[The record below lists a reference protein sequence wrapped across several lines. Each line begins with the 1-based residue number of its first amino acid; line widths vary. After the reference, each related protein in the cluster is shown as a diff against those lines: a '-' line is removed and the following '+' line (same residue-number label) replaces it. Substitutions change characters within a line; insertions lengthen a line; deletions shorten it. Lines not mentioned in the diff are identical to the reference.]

1 MKIENHLESFK
12 EHKETIFDW
21 AIGIKGLK
29 ASQRIVGTHA
39 SRAMIDLLA
48 VHLLK
53 RNLIDAGTQINHRW
67 FKSKKVFE
75 RLPEFNNKKQILS
88 QIIELELICEDLT
101 YGSPKSEEKIKQEIN
116 LFNKLEKQ
124 LTNGKE

>member
-39 SRAMIDLLA
+39 SRAMIGPVA
-48 VHLLK
+48 IHLLK
-53 RNLIDAGTQINHRW
+53 RNLIDTGTQINHRW

-75 RLPEFNNKKQILS
+75 RLLEFNNKEQILS
-88 QIIELELICEDLT
+88 QIRVRADIRGFNIWLSKIRR
-101 YGSPKSEEKIKQEIN
+101 KSKTGDKSV
-116 LFNKLEKQ
+116 
-124 LTNGKE
+124 